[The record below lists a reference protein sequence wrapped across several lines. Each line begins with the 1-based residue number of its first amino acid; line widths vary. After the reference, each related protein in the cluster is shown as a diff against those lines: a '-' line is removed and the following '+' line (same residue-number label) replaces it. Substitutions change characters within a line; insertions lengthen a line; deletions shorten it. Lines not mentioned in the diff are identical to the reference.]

1 MRGGKMTCGLPARPH
16 GASAWAHAGQRLGRG
31 DRRWQPGRAGGG
43 IRPLRR
49 GLNLRHELDS
59 ADLAD
64 ALGVPRNHAHA
75 LASRARGQFEISLG
89 ALLVARSGRATCPD
103 LDDLLAGWDGRLT
116 VLLRKRLNRHIE
128 HCDGCGE
135 RKRRELRPAMLLGL
149 LPVVALPN
157 SLRHQ
162 VLGLVADDTPRGAAY
177 RAHVT
182 RRSEPFGPNGFPVPI
197 DPPAPPRVPRR
208 YGLLAGAAAAAAF
221 AVLGGIVVAMAQL
234 HGGGPRHAADRAHT
248 ALPTPLPQAQAASPV
263 SPGPATHS
271 PDPAAVTTVP
281 APPAPPPPVAT
292 ARPTPAP
299 RRTPGARPTPTPR
312 PSPSSSGTPTPA
324 QGTLT
329 VSTTAVTLAPV
340 GEGFPTGSFTLT
352 ASGGPVTYT
361 IAVPATVS
369 GLVVMPSSG
378 TLAAGASIPIMVT
391 WNSGLTLNT
400 QLTVAPGGLVVAVS
414 YRSPLT

>member
-177 RAHVT
+177 RARVT
-182 RRSEPFGPNGFPVPI
+182 RRSEPFGPRWLPRPDRPTGASAGR
-197 DPPAPPRVPRR
+197 PAVTACSPGPCRCGVRR
-208 YGLLAGAAAAAAF
+208 AGWRD
-221 AVLGGIVVAMAQL
+221 VVAMALL

-248 ALPTPLPQAQAASPV
+248 ARRPRCPRRKRAVAGKPRPCDAQ
-263 SPGPATHS
+263 PGPGGRDHRSRAARAAPARGHRAADPGATADPGRAAD
-271 PDPAAVTTVP
+271 PDPAAEPEFVRHAHTR
-281 APPAPPPPVAT
+281 
-292 ARPTPAP
+292 ARHADGFHHG
-299 RRTPGARPTPTPR
+299 RDA
-312 PSPSSSGTPTPA
+312 GT
-324 QGTLT
+324 
-329 VSTTAVTLAPV
+329 
-340 GEGFPTGSFTLT
+340 
-352 ASGGPVTYT
+352 GG
-361 IAVPATVS
+361 
-369 GLVVMPSSG
+369 
-378 TLAAGASIPIMVT
+378 
-391 WNSGLTLNT
+391 
-400 QLTVAPGGLVVAVS
+400 
-414 YRSPLT
+414 